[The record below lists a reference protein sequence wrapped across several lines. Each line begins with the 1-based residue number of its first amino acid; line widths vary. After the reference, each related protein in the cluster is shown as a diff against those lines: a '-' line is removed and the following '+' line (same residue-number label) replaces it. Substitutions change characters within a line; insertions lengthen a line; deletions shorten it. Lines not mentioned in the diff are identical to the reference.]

1 MQINNNPFRNS
12 HNPFD
17 INNVDKNYIEHDQ
30 IFIMG
35 TINYTARY
43 RLFNAIADVVHE
55 KASMAQQLFAQK
67 FFTMP
72 VIHFNIACADTKE
85 YTSQTE
91 QLFRILEYARK
102 HMITIETNVVEP
114 ICLNSWAGRIV
125 REFASPGFRNM
136 YEDAHYYYY
145 PQTYDPIKNR
155 TVLSPTAIIISP
167 EQLFST
173 GLCNTIFLNNGKI
186 RTR

>member
-1 MQINNNPFRNS
+1 MRNS

-17 INNVDKNYIEHDQ
+17 MYNVDKNYIEHDQ

-35 TINYTARY
+35 TINYTERY
-43 RLFNAIADVVHE
+43 RLFNAISDMVQA
-55 KASMAQQLFAQK
+55 KASMVQRLNANKIVAS
-67 FFTMP
+67 P
-72 VIHFNIACADTKE
+72 SIHINIACADTKE
-85 YTSQTE
+85 YVKQAES
-91 QLFRILEYARK
+91 FFKILTYARTNGL
-102 HMITIETNVVEP
+102 TIETNVIEP

-125 REFASPGFRNM
+125 REFSTPGFRNM

-145 PQTYDPIKNR
+145 PPTYDQEKKR
-155 TVLSPTAIIISP
+155 TILSTSPIIIPP
-167 EQLFST
+167 EKLLST